1 MTTESRLRF
10 SNVRAG
16 LTGDAPL
23 RRGNYAS
30 VLASFAL
37 CALLVA
43 LPTGAGATGGA
54 KLEPQRL
61 LTQYK
66 CYICHADRETKAG
79 PAYVDVA
86 VHFRGHQYAVA
97 MIAREIRR
105 GVRRGGPWHMP
116 PHPEVS
122 ASEARAMARY
132 IMSLQVQTKV
142 PRQP

>member
-1 MTTESRLRF
+1 MTTEPRVRF
-10 SNVRAG
+10 SNVRTG
-16 LTGDAPL
+16 LTGDPPL
-23 RRGNYAS
+23 HRGKCAS

-37 CALLVA
+37 CALLAA
-43 LPTGAGATGGA
+43 LPSGATGGA

-86 VHFRGHQYAVA
+86 VHFRGHQDAVA
-97 MIAREIRR
+97 TIAREIRR

-132 IMSLQVQTKV
+132 IMSLQVQTKAS
-142 PRQP
+142 RQP